1 MNKFIPVNTPLLSGN
16 EKKYLLECIDTGWI
30 SSEGPFVKQFEEIVA
45 RSVDRKYGVAVSN
58 GTAALEIAV
67 VALGIGEGDEVI
79 MPSHTIISC
88 AQSIV
93 KAGAKPVLIDS
104 DSKTWNMD
112 VSQIE
117 SKISSKTKAI
127 MVVHLYGLPVEMNE
141 VLRLAKK
148 YNLYIIEDTAQM
160 LGQNYKGRACG
171 SFGDI
176 STFSFYPNK
185 QITTGEGGMCVTS
198 DERLAKKCT
207 YYRNLCFGEKR
218 FIHEELGW
226 NYRMTNLQAA
236 IGVAQIEKLN
246 YHVQR
251 KREIGKKYQEL
262 LSDNNN
268 FSLAIEKT
276 EYAENIYWIVGIILN
291 KDSSYSIDVIMK
303 ELRYLGV
310 DTRPFFYPIHLQ
322 PIFLEMGLFKNE
334 DYPMAEDLYNRGFY
348 IPSGLGISNDD
359 IEYVSRVM
367 NNYFK

>member
-1 MNKFIPVNTPLLSGN
+1 
-16 EKKYLLECIDTGWI
+16 
-30 SSEGPFVKQFEEIVA
+30 
-45 RSVDRKYGVAVSN
+45 
-58 GTAALEIAV
+58 
-67 VALGIGEGDEVI
+67 
-79 MPSHTIISC
+79 
-88 AQSIV
+88 
-93 KAGAKPVLIDS
+93 
-104 DSKTWNMD
+104 MD